1 MCQHM
6 THDTYA
12 YDVAMAHQSATRV
25 NELLRARHVSMS
37 YSFIIYRRYLVED
50 KMVVLHA

>member
-25 NELLRARHVSMS
+25 NELPKTFAKRVMEELEKLKWKR
-37 YSFIIYRRYLVED
+37 
-50 KMVVLHA
+50 

>member
-25 NELLRARHVSMS
+25 NELLRARHVANQLLF
-37 YSFIIYRRYLVED
+37 YYI
-50 KMVVLHA
+50 